1 MKRELLLKALC
12 CAGMLSALTATAQTV
27 VFSETFANPFE
38 QTGWTQIDADGDG
51 HCWQITSKSA
61 WVTVKNGNLAAS
73 FTRNPDN
80 YNDVYGAQDNWL
92 VSPAITIPNDACI
105 LTFDYAAQD
114 EDQVEPLSVLVSETY
129 PEGGT
134 EGFEQLLSR
143 SAEAG
148 YDGIEWENIY
158 GQSLAKYSGKTIHL
172 AFRHKASATY
182 AITIDNVKVSNQKG
196 PKAPTLSSATADAD
210 GELKV
215 TLSWT
220 NPGYTATGDAITG
233 LSINVY
239 RDGELLTTF
248 SDATPG
254 EAMTWTDENV
264 TGGKHSYYV
273 TAKTDEGESGPS
285 TSRTAIVGP
294 DVPNYVSNL
303 VANVQPDGS
312 VVITWDAPTKGA
324 NGGVFNPATV
334 TYKITRTIDGTSAT
348 IAEGL
353 KELRYVDTP
362 ARAKNIRYDV
372 QAVNAA
378 GESKIDIPTSVS
390 IFESTLA
397 DINATP
403 GAVKDNSLSRVPM
416 ELNSKYSVFQT
427 IYYPEELGFVT
438 GDINHIIYKVA
449 HGTEST
455 INVPARVYIS
465 STDLADLTGKWAP
478 VAADDLVFE
487 GTFDISWGDNDMI
500 VTLDKAFGYKGGNIV
515 VTVIKDD
522 SPNGSYSD
530 RFYAKATSHANRT
543 YSYSTYNKVEID
555 NLPTGTS
562 TYSTILN
569 DQAPATRFIIAP
581 KNVGALSGK
590 ITNEAT
596 GAAVKATVSVPA
608 YEGMITTTDADGNY
622 RFAYVPADATS
633 LHVEAQ
639 GYTPADVE
647 IAIADGATTVKD
659 ITLRQLAKYT
669 LKGTVVTDDTETG
682 AAGAT
687 VSLSGYEEMTVT
699 ADDKGAFEFPDVY
712 SGKEYTLKVEYPLYD
727 ISTADINF
735 TSEGTETLD
744 AITVERSR
752 IAAYGVTAEKAADG
766 SSIALSWLDPLS
778 RTDAEPGIKSIGT
791 PKGQKY
797 TGGDYSS
804 EDYNI
809 GHAFTA
815 ATLKEQKME
824 GLVVKAVRVWLQA
837 DKGQFEACVWEGT
850 RDANVKIASQPI
862 PLDMISTE
870 GGWVEIAF
878 EHPAELHAGK
888 NYIVG
893 LHLKGASNNGS
904 ASSVVGTDNGST
916 VYDGNNLKWGEDVYS
931 NGYNYWCIE
940 AVCGIPGTDLPI
952 VTNDNAPACSYN
964 VYRAN
969 IDSPD
974 AWTRITS
981 SPISDTATTDAGWAS
996 LVSGDYI
1003 YAVTAVYHNGESQ
1016 AAYSETLSRSIDT
1029 DAGVSA
1035 FISPAKSIETRE
1047 SVEVTVKVTNFGEK
1061 PVSNFTVGV
1070 RLNDEDTPRATAI
1083 CTATLNKGESTEI
1096 SLGTVALAP
1105 GVEVLKAY
1113 TSLEGDENPGNDM
1126 LSFIVPNN
1134 ENIELMGYRWDAMGY
1149 AGVMKVQTNDPESAE
1164 YLLELI
1170 PNDALIYAAE
1180 HVAGKYY
1187 AYTATW
1193 YGLPVN
1199 FVTLDAKN
1207 WTLESAVPTE
1217 DYFLDMTYDYQ
1228 TSTMYGI
1235 AVTAADVVLATV
1247 NLEDGTM
1254 TEIAPLSTVVR
1265 TLAADLDGKLYG
1277 VSDDGKLYS
1286 IDSATAAMTEIG
1298 DTGMGSVTYLQ
1309 SMAFDHNT
1317 GRLFWAHTS
1326 TSLSGRLHEID
1337 PATGKATEYGTV
1349 MKDKIDPTELV
1360 GLYTA
1365 YEHKSDG
1372 IGSINSDSAR
1382 LSISAGTDGI
1392 VTVSAPEGATLTVFN
1407 AAGSAVYSATV
1418 GAGTAKVAAV
1428 TSPGVY
1434 AAVAT
1439 DATGAKAVAKFAV
1452 K

>member
-12 CAGMLSALTATAQTV
+12 CAGMLSALPATAQSV

-51 HCWQITSKSA
+51 NCWQITSKSA

-80 YNDVYGAQDNWL
+80 YNVTYGAQDNWL
-92 VSPAITIPNDACI
+92 VSPAIAIPNDACV

-114 EDQVEPLSVLVSETY
+114 EDQVEPLSVLVSENY

-134 EGFEQLLSR
+134 EGFEPLLSR

-158 GQSLAKYSGKTIHL
+158 GQTLAKYSGKTIYL

-182 AITIDNVKVSNQKG
+182 ALTIDNIKVSNQKG

-233 LSINVY
+233 LDINVY
-239 RDGELLTTF
+239 RDSQLLTTI
-248 SDATPG
+248 SGATPG
-254 EAMTWTDENV
+254 EAVTWTDENV
-264 TGGKHSYYV
+264 TGGKHTYYV

-285 TSRTAIVGP
+285 ASRTAIVGP

-324 NGGVFNPATV
+324 SGGVFNPANV
-334 TYKITRTIDGTSAT
+334 TYKVIRTIDGSAET
-348 IAEGL
+348 IKEGL
-353 KELRYVDTP
+353 KTLRYVDTP
-362 ARAKNIRYDV
+362 VRGKNIRYDV
-372 QAVNAA
+372 LAVNAA
-378 GESKIDIPTSVS
+378 GESAINTPASVMLFDS
-390 IFESTLA
+390 ALA

-403 GAVKDNSLSRVPM
+403 DAVKDNSLSRVPM

-449 HGTEST
+449 HATEST
-455 INVPARVYIS
+455 INVPARVYIA
-465 STDLADLTGKWAP
+465 STDLADLSGKWAP
-478 VAADDLVFE
+478 VSADDLVFE
-487 GTFDISWGDNDMI
+487 GTFDISWGDNDMA
-500 VTLDKAFGYKGGNIV
+500 VTLDKAFDYKGGNIV

-543 YSYSTYNKVEID
+543 YSYSTYSKVDIA
-555 NLPTGTS
+555 NLPSGTS

-569 DQAPATRFIIAP
+569 DQAPATRFIITA
-581 KNVGALSGK
+581 KNVGSLSGK

-596 GAAVKATVSVPA
+596 GAPVKATVSVPA
-608 YEGMITTTDADGNY
+608 YEGMATTTDADGNY
-622 RFAYVPADATS
+622 HFTYVPVSATTI
-633 LHVEAQ
+633 HIEAQ
-639 GYTPADVE
+639 GYNPADAEV
-647 IAIADGATTVKD
+647 AIADGAATVKD
-659 ITLRQLAKYT
+659 IALRQLAKYT
-669 LKGTVVTDDTETG
+669 LKGSVVTDDTEAG

-687 VSLSGYEEMTVT
+687 VSLSGYEEITVT
-699 ADDKGAFEFPDVY
+699 ADDKGVFEFPEVY
-712 SGKEYTLKVEYPLYD
+712 SGKYYSLKIEYPLYD
-727 ISTADINF
+727 IYTAIINF
-735 TSEGTETLD
+735 ESEGTETLD

-766 SSIALSWLDPLS
+766 SAITLSWLDPLS
-778 RTDAEPGIKSIGT
+778 RTAEPGIKSIGT

-815 ATLKEQKME
+815 ADLSEQKME

-850 RDANVKIASQPI
+850 RDANVKIASQPLT
-862 PLDMISTE
+862 LDMISPE
-870 GGWVEIAF
+870 GGWVEVAF
-878 EHPAELHAGK
+878 DHPAELHAGK

-916 VYDGNNLKWGEDVYS
+916 IYDGNNLKWGDDIYS

-940 AVCGIPGTDLPI
+940 AVCRIPGTDLPI
-952 VTNDNAPACSYN
+952 AANENAPACSYN
-964 VYRAN
+964 IYRAN
-969 IDSPD
+969 IDAPD
-974 AWTRITS
+974 AWTRITPA
-981 SPISDTATTDAGWAS
+981 PISDTSSTDTGWSS

-1035 FISPAKSIETRE
+1035 FISPAKSVETRE

-1061 PVSNFTVGV
+1061 PVGNFTVGV
-1070 RLNDEDTPRATAI
+1070 RINDEDAPRATAT
-1083 CTATLNKGESTEI
+1083 CTATLNKGESAEI

-1105 GVEVLKAY
+1105 GVEVLKAF
-1113 TSLEGDENPGNDM
+1113 TSLEGDENPANDM
-1126 LSFIVPNN
+1126 LTFTVPNN

-1193 YGLPVN
+1193 YGLPVD

-1217 DYFLDMTYDYQ
+1217 AYFLDMTYDYQ
-1228 TSTMYGI
+1228 TSTMYGV
-1235 AVTAADVVLATV
+1235 AVTDAAVVLATV
-1247 NLEDGTM
+1247 NLEDGSM

-1265 TLAADLDGKLYG
+1265 TLAADLDGNLYG

-1286 IDSATAAMTEIG
+1286 IDSASAAMTEIG

-1365 YEHKSDG
+1365 YEHKSDA
-1372 IGSINSDSAR
+1372 IGSIN
-1382 LSISAGTDGI
+1382 AGTASLSVSADADGI
-1392 VTVSAPEGATLTVFN
+1392 VTVSAPEGAKLTVYN
-1407 AAGSAVYSATV
+1407 AAGSVVYTSAVA
-1418 GAGTAKVAAV
+1418 AGSTKVAA
-1428 TSPGVY
+1428 TTAPGVY

-1439 DATGAKAVAKFAV
+1439 DASGAKAVAKFAV